1 MVSAGSANYQYNY
14 IRKQQTLRKKTSN
27 FIIWLMPLL
36 LLAERSNVEA
46 SEEKE
51 TMSTI
56 SYLESVDEAKL
67 IDAFRA
73 VIKYEA

>member
-1 MVSAGSANYQYNY
+1 MAITDGQV
-14 IRKQQTLRKKTSN
+14 
-27 FIIWLMPLL
+27 
-36 LLAERSNVEA
+36 A

>member
-1 MVSAGSANYQYNY
+1 MDKRQKEDIKRHIATHTVRSAEDRSA
-14 IRKQQTLRKKTSN
+14 
-27 FIIWLMPLL
+27 
-36 LLAERSNVEA
+36 
-46 SEEKE
+46 
-51 TMSTI
+51 I